1 MMIQMSKLISKHILQ
16 FLLTIVGIGFITALS
31 FSLFLP
37 KGERLAE
44 IWNQL
49 QIFFWSFFYF
59 KDLEVIINVQE
70 LVYVPFYTV
79 LKDPYFYSLSI
90 LLCAF
95 ICSILAAI
103 LLSYITYMAPTF
115 VKNII
120 NSILFFLQ
128 SVPDVVMIAGLQMF
142 LLWIFHKTGVMI
154 IDPVEGLDSKVYVL
168 PIFVVSIIPTIQLF
182 QMIYLSIN
190 EEQIK
195 EYVEYARAKGLSKS
209 WVLVRHIL
217 RNVTIT
223 LFSNTKLIFWVI
235 ISNLFIVE
243 FLLNMKGY
251 FSFLFKNTN
260 SPEIFF
266 MSLVLLFIPFFL
278 LDLIFKY
285 IVNRLKGVTEII

>member
-1 MMIQMSKLISKHILQ
+1 MIQTSKLITKHILQ

-37 KGERLAE
+37 KGERLSE
-44 IWNQL
+44 LWNQL

-59 KDLEVIINVQE
+59 KDLEVIMNVQE
-70 LVYVPFYTV
+70 LIYVPFYTV
-79 LKDPYFYSLSI
+79 LKEPYVYSLTI
-90 LLCAF
+90 LFCAF
-95 ICSILAAI
+95 ICSIIAAL
-103 LLSYITYMAPTF
+103 LLSYITYMAPKF
-115 VKNII
+115 IKKII
-120 NSILFFLQ
+120 HSLLFFLQ
-128 SVPDVVMIAGLQMF
+128 SVPDVVMIAGLQIF

-154 IDPVEGLDSKVYVL
+154 IDPVAGLESNVYIL

-190 EEQIK
+190 EEEIK

-223 LFSNTKLIFWVI
+223 LLTNTKLIFWVI

-266 MSLVLLFIPFFL
+266 MSLVLLFIPFFI
-278 LDLIFKY
+278 LDVIFKY
-285 IVNRLKGVTEII
+285 IVNRLRGVSESV

>member
-1 MMIQMSKLISKHILQ
+1 MIQTSKLITKHILQ

-37 KGERLAE
+37 EGERLSE
-44 IWNQL
+44 LWNQL

-59 KDLEVIINVQE
+59 KDLEVIMNVQE
-70 LVYVPFYTV
+70 LIYVPFYTV
-79 LKDPYFYSLSI
+79 LKDPYVYSLSI
-90 LLCAF
+90 LFCAF
-95 ICSILAAI
+95 ICSIVAAL
-103 LLSYITYMAPTF
+103 LLSYITYMSPRL
-115 VKNII
+115 VKKII
-120 NSILFFLQ
+120 HSLLFFLQ
-128 SVPDVVMIAGLQMF
+128 SIPDVVMIAGLQIF
-142 LLWIFHKTGVMI
+142 LFWIFNKTGVMI
-154 IDPVEGLDSKVYVL
+154 IDPVAGLESNVYIL

-190 EEQIK
+190 EEEIK

-209 WVLVRHIL
+209 WVLIRHIL

-223 LFSNTKLIFWVI
+223 LLTNTKLIFWVI

-243 FLLNMKGY
+243 LLLNMKGY

-266 MSLVLLFIPFFL
+266 MSLVLLFIPFFI
-278 LDLIFKY
+278 LDVIFKY
-285 IVNRLKGVTEII
+285 IVNRLRGVSESV

>member
-1 MMIQMSKLISKHILQ
+1 MIQTSKLITKHF
-16 FLLTIVGIGFITALS
+16 FLFVLTIVGIGFITALS

-37 KGERLAE
+37 KGERLTE
-44 IWNQL
+44 LWNQL

-59 KDLEVIINVQE
+59 KDLEVLMNVQE
-70 LVYVPFYTV
+70 LIYVPFYTV
-79 LKDPYFYSLSI
+79 LKEPYVYSLTI
-90 LLCAF
+90 LFCAF
-95 ICSILAAI
+95 ICSIIAAL
-103 LLSYITYMAPTF
+103 LLSYITYMAPKI
-115 VKNII
+115 VKKII
-120 NSILFFLQ
+120 HSLLFFFQ
-128 SVPDVVMIAGLQMF
+128 SVPDVVMIAGLQIF
-142 LLWIFHKTGVMI
+142 LFWIFKKTGVMI
-154 IDPVEGLDSKVYVL
+154 IDPVAGLESNVYIL

-190 EEQIK
+190 EEEIK

-209 WVLVRHIL
+209 WILVRHIL

-223 LFSNTKLIFWVI
+223 LLTNTKLIFWVI

-266 MSLVLLFIPFFL
+266 ISLVLLFIPFFI
-278 LDLIFKY
+278 LDVIFKY
-285 IVNRLKGVTEII
+285 IVNRLRGVSESV

>member
-1 MMIQMSKLISKHILQ
+1 MIQTSKLITKHIIQ

-37 KGERLAE
+37 KGERLSE
-44 IWNQL
+44 LWNQL

-59 KDLEVIINVQE
+59 KDLEVIMNVQE
-70 LVYVPFYTV
+70 LIYVPFYTV
-79 LKDPYFYSLSI
+79 LKKPYVYSLTI
-90 LLCAF
+90 LFAAF
-95 ICSILAAI
+95 ICSIIAAL
-103 LLSYITYMAPTF
+103 LLSYITYMAPIV
-115 VKNII
+115 VKKII
-120 NSILFFLQ
+120 HSLLFFLQ
-128 SVPDVVMIAGLQMF
+128 SVPDVVMIAGLQIVLF
-142 LLWIFHKTGVMI
+142 WIFNKTGVMI
-154 IDPVEGLDSKVYVL
+154 IDPVAGLESNVYIL

-190 EEQIK
+190 EEEIR

-223 LFSNTKLIFWVI
+223 LLTNTKLIFWVI

-251 FSFLFKNTN
+251 FSFLFKNMS

-266 MSLVLLFIPFFL
+266 MSLVLLFIPFFI

-285 IVNRLKGVTEII
+285 IVNRLRGVSEFI